1 MKIKL
6 SLNELKDLI
15 SSKIKGNSKI
25 HQMKSLDVEFNEIAK
40 RNKLFK
46 ITGDKDYEIGDYI
59 IMNEWSV
66 EGNKATGRSL
76 LVKITYKTDYSQL
89 YQNVVLGLELIDT
102 LKLEIK

>member
-1 MKIKL
+1 MKMKL
-6 SLNELKDLI
+6 SLNELRNLI
-15 SSKIKGNSKI
+15 SSQIERDSKI
-25 HQMKSLDVEFNEIAK
+25 HQMKSLDVEFDEIAK

-46 ITGDKDYEIGDYI
+46 ITGDEGYEIGDYI

-89 YQNVVLGLELIDT
+89 YHNVVLGLKLIDT
-102 LKLEIK
+102 LKLEIE